1 LSEYVEQFQ
10 KYENYQLE
18 NQYNKKIYRMAYN
31 KFIEWFIGFVE
42 GDGCFYITKGKPIF
56 SIHLHIIDLPLLY
69 KIHNCLQKKGSISF
83 NEKSKKALLTIKAKK
98 DILFIINIFN
108 GNLFLTKRNEQF
120 SKWVNA
126 YNDKHN
132 LNIKVIES
140 TFLPS
145 INNGWISGFTDS
157 ASRLFY
163 Y

>member
-1 LSEYVEQFQ
+1 LFLY
-10 KYENYQLE
+10 Y
-18 NQYNKKIYRMAYN
+18 KKRQTDFFN
-31 KFIEWFIGFVE
+31 
-42 GDGCFYITKGKPIF
+42 T
-56 SIHLHIIDLPLLY
+56 LIDLPLLY

-132 LNIKVIES
+132 LYIKVIES
-140 TFLPS
+140 AFLPS
-145 INNGWISGFTDS
+145 NNGWVSGFTD
-157 ASRLFY
+157 AEGCLFVLLKPVKKKRSF
-163 Y
+163 